1 MRNGGV
7 YGAFCP
13 TPRSGLLSSERA
25 KVSIYMKGLSIVGIF
40 LAGLLLLGAG
50 FVAGAAWTEQRRA
63 AGQAS
68 PDPIA
73 PITPPLTESMTPS
86 SDVPGADVPGL
97 PRYPGANRVEYRQS
111 LVGDFQETEVEYV
124 VADEISVVHDFYRD
138 VFDQE
143 GWRVADLGVYQG
155 EWTFFVIKD
164 GREALMEIESRG
176 ALIEIEI
183 EINEPLSALGDVS
196 ADD

>member
-1 MRNGGV
+1 MR
-7 YGAFCP
+7 
-13 TPRSGLLSSERA
+13 
-25 KVSIYMKGLSIVGIF
+25 GLSIVGIF
-40 LAGLLLLGAG
+40 AAGLLLLGAG
-50 FVAGAAWTEQRRA
+50 FAAGVAWTEQRRA
-63 AGQAS
+63 AGQTA
-68 PDPIA
+68 PDPLA
-73 PITPPLTESMTPS
+73 SVTVPLADSITPS

-124 VADEISVVHDFYRD
+124 VADELSVVHDFYRD
-138 VFDQE
+138 VFEQE

-176 ALIEIEI
+176 TLIEIEI
-183 EINEPLSALGDVS
+183 EINEPLSALGDAS
-196 ADD
+196 ASD

>member
-1 MRNGGV
+1 
-7 YGAFCP
+7 
-13 TPRSGLLSSERA
+13 
-25 KVSIYMKGLSIVGIF
+25 
-40 LAGLLLLGAG
+40 
-50 FVAGAAWTEQRRA
+50 
-63 AGQAS
+63 
-68 PDPIA
+68 
-73 PITPPLTESMTPS
+73 MTPS

-97 PRYPGANRVEYRQS
+97 PRYPGSNRVEYRQN
-111 LVGDFQETEVEYV
+111 LAGDFQETEVEYV

-176 ALIEIEI
+176 TLIEIEI
-183 EINEPLSALGDVS
+183 EINEPLSALGDAS
-196 ADD
+196 ADN